1 MQRIFRT
8 SVRCFSTSIP
18 RHEIKDIGALSQRLI
33 PKYQESCDG
42 ELLSLQWPA
51 PPRNIFL
58 VRKDCAPA
66 VTDSLIEFVNH
77 ISSAYPSIRIILES
91 KTAAEVHS
99 SLPFPVYSACLD
111 EKPTALHEKVDLTVT
126 LGGDGTILHASSLF
140 ATCSNVPPVLSFS
153 MGTLGFLS
161 EWKFSEF
168 KRAFREVYMSGA
180 GAGDRTPV
188 LEKPAETTEL
198 LGQESEMG
206 PTGWSS
212 VRGKSMGSTRG
223 ARILMRNRLKVGLFT
238 ADGVEATPIRT
249 KTDQGQGVYVMNE
262 LLIHRGKEPHLAV
275 VDVFVGGRFLTE
287 AVADGIII
295 STPTGSTAYSLSSG
309 GSIVHPLVP
318 AILLTPI
325 CARSLSFRPLVLP
338 SSTPITLR
346 LSEKNRGRE
355 LEVSLDGVNL
365 GQGMA
370 VGMEVRVWNEEMRHG
385 ENEWQGGVPS
395 VMRRNMPL
403 TMHSN
408 MYSPDQFMNPGP
420 APRPPTDRPPQLT
433 LPTNNAT
440 ASFGQMTLDSPS
452 TPGPGSANLS
462 LFPNTSSPS
471 LAMSRSN
478 TQSGITIIKE
488 GHVRCKEDKFLAT
501 WNSRYLI
508 LREYKLEFL
517 KNDSSKVVISF
528 PLSSVTAV
536 ARSEESKMAFEVTR
550 LANPKDASSKS
561 VLLTRDLPTKTITC
575 EVKSDDEIYEWIDK
589 IYERCPGMGGVSNP
603 TNFSHRVHVGFDPKT
618 GAFVGLPPEWEKLL
632 TASAITKEDYKKNPQ
647 AVIEVLEFY
656 SDIKMREQNPQYYSG
671 MNTPSGNGAKSY
683 GNSVGNSIAPPRP
696 PPPGPAQRLDSGQ
709 SKQSDAMRSV
719 SSPSQG
725 RESDRAAEQQK
736 QAEHLKE
743 LAEQERQRL
752 DDLRRKEEQD
762 AYNQSIPQSR
772 TPMAKQEL
780 GGYGG
785 EDSSSNSRYQP
796 SRPAPQAPGAGA
808 RAQDPRQLTA
818 QRPAPAPPSQS
829 PYGQA
834 APRAPGAPR
843 TDDRQGSPSSRYPPN
858 DPRAQD
864 SAARSQQNGAK
875 GQQAQGPPPT
885 RLPAPVQAVKPLNIA
900 NKQNG
905 AKQNVPDGVR
915 QAEAALTKKPEPRQ
929 KEVRMS
935 AMSENEVMDRLRSVV
950 SKDNPNESYS
960 KQRKIGQGASGSV
973 YVARVKEGAT
983 SGVAKELYRQYGAR
997 CQVAIK
1003 QMDLRSQ
1010 PRKELI
1016 VNEIIV
1022 MKDSQH
1028 ANIVNFLDSFLQES
1042 SNELWVVMEFMEGGA
1057 LTDVIDNNQVI
1068 SEDQIATICLEK
1080 PEKLSKELKAF
1091 LSVCLCVDVRSR
1103 ATADELLAHE
1113 FLQMGCSL
1121 ASLAELLR
1129 WKKANGQ

>member
-1 MQRIFRT
+1 
-8 SVRCFSTSIP
+8 
-18 RHEIKDIGALSQRLI
+18 
-33 PKYQESCDG
+33 
-42 ELLSLQWPA
+42 
-51 PPRNIFL
+51 
-58 VRKDCAPA
+58 
-66 VTDSLIEFVNH
+66 
-77 ISSAYPSIRIILES
+77 
-91 KTAAEVHS
+91 
-99 SLPFPVYSACLD
+99 
-111 EKPTALHEKVDLTVT
+111 
-126 LGGDGTILHASSLF
+126 
-140 ATCSNVPPVLSFS
+140 
-153 MGTLGFLS
+153 
-161 EWKFSEF
+161 
-168 KRAFREVYMSGA
+168 
-180 GAGDRTPV
+180 
-188 LEKPAETTEL
+188 
-198 LGQESEMG
+198 
-206 PTGWSS
+206 
-212 VRGKSMGSTRG
+212 
-223 ARILMRNRLKVGLFT
+223 
-238 ADGVEATPIRT
+238 
-249 KTDQGQGVYVMNE
+249 
-262 LLIHRGKEPHLAV
+262 
-275 VDVFVGGRFLTE
+275 
-287 AVADGIII
+287 
-295 STPTGSTAYSLSSG
+295 
-309 GSIVHPLVP
+309 
-318 AILLTPI
+318 
-325 CARSLSFRPLVLP
+325 
-338 SSTPITLR
+338 
-346 LSEKNRGRE
+346 
-355 LEVSLDGVNL
+355 
-365 GQGMA
+365 
-370 VGMEVRVWNEEMRHG
+370 
-385 ENEWQGGVPS
+385 
-395 VMRRNMPL
+395 
-403 TMHSN
+403 
-408 MYSPDQFMNPGP
+408 MYTPDQFMNPGP
-420 APRPPTDRPPQLT
+420 APRPPTDRPPKLT
-433 LPTNNAT
+433 LPTNNTT

-561 VLLTRDLPTKTITC
+561 ALLTRDLPTKTITC

-656 SDIKMREQNPQYYSG
+656 SDIKMREQNPQYYAG
-671 MNTPSGNGAKSY
+671 MNTPSGNGSKSY
-683 GNSVGNSIAPPRP
+683 GSSVGNSIAPPRP
-696 PPPGPAQRLDSGQ
+696 PPPGPMQRLDSGQ
-709 SKQSDAMRSV
+709 SKQSDGSMRSA

-725 RESDRAAEQQK
+725 RESERAAEQQK
-736 QAEHLKE
+736 QADHLKE
-743 LAEQERQRL
+743 LAEQERRRL
-752 DDLRRKEEQD
+752 EDIRRKEEQD
-762 AYNQSIPQSR
+762 AYNQSIPQAR

-785 EDSSSNSRYQP
+785 EDPSTNSRYQP

-808 RAQDPRQLTA
+808 RPQQDPRQLTA

-829 PYGQA
+829 PYGQG

-843 TDDRQGSPSSRYPPN
+843 TEDRQGSPSSRYPPN
-858 DPRAQD
+858 DARAPG
-864 SAARSQQNGAK
+864 SANRPQQNGSK

-905 AKQNVPDGVR
+905 NKQNVPDGVR

-950 SKDNPNESYS
+950 SKDNPNDSYS

-983 SGVAKELYRQYGAR
+983 SSVAHELYRTYGPR

-1068 SEDQIATICLEK
+1068 SEHQIATICAE
-1080 PEKLSKELKAF
+1080 
-1091 LSVCLCVDVRSR
+1091 VSR
-1103 ATADELLAHE
+1103 I
-1113 FLQMGCSL
+1113 
-1121 ASLAELLR
+1121 
-1129 WKKANGQ
+1129 